1 MKFIMLTNQNGHPF
15 KKILLA
21 TGWLLI
27 AVTYCSSQIIE
38 DPQITSL
45 MNRWKSYNLEHQEL
59 LGFRIQIMAS
69 VDRRQMESLKRSFEN
84 KYPEYPVVFIHN
96 DPFYHLKVGAFLT
109 MQKTQAFLKKM
120 QHDYPQAIPVTD
132 LLKVDE
138 LLLYDQ

>member
-1 MKFIMLTNQNGHPF
+1 MLSMLWIVVPV
-15 KKILLA
+15 A
-21 TGWLLI
+21 
-27 AVTYCSSQIIE
+27 YCCAQIDE

-59 LGFRIQIMAS
+59 SGFRIQIMAS
-69 VDRRQMESLKRSFEN
+69 VDRRQMESLKRNFEN

-96 DPFYHLKVGAFLT
+96 EPFYHLKVGAFLT

-132 LLKVDE
+132 ILKVEE

>member
-1 MKFIMLTNQNGHPF
+1 MLNHQNSNRL
-15 KKILLA
+15 KTIILSML
-21 TGWLLI
+21 WI
-27 AVTYCSSQIIE
+27 VVPVSYCFAQIDE

-59 LGFRIQIMAS
+59 SGYRIQIMAS
-69 VDRRQMESLKRSFEN
+69 VDRRQMESLKRNFEN

-96 DPFYHLKVGAFLT
+96 EPFYHLKVGAFLT

-132 LLKVDE
+132 ILKVEE

>member
-1 MKFIMLTNQNGHPF
+1 MKTIILKHLSSEPF
-15 KKILLA
+15 KKIIVFIL
-21 TGWLLI
+21 WMI
-27 AVTYCSSQIIE
+27 ASVFYCNAQIVE
-38 DPQITSL
+38 EPEITDL
-45 MNRWKSYNLEHQEL
+45 MRRWKAYNLEHQEL
-59 LGFRIQIMAS
+59 SGFRIQIMAS

-120 QHDYPQAIPVTD
+120 QDDYPQAIPVTD
-132 LLKVDE
+132 ILKVEE

>member
-1 MKFIMLTNQNGHPF
+1 MLKHLSSEPL
-15 KKILLA
+15 KKIIVSILWMVA
-21 TGWLLI
+21 F
-27 AVTYCSSQIIE
+27 VTYGSAQIVE

-45 MNRWKSYNLEHQEL
+45 MNRWKSYNLDHQEL
-59 LGFRIQIMAS
+59 SGFRIQIMAS
-69 VDRRQMESLKRSFEN
+69 VDRRQMESLKRNFEN

-96 DPFYHLKVGAFLT
+96 EPFYHLKVGAFLT

-132 LLKVDE
+132 ILKVEE

>member
-1 MKFIMLTNQNGHPF
+1 M
-15 KKILLA
+15 
-21 TGWLLI
+21 I
-27 AVTYCSSQIIE
+27 ASVFYCNAQIVE
-38 DPQITSL
+38 EPEITDL
-45 MNRWKSYNLEHQEL
+45 MRRWKAYNLEHQEL
-59 LGFRIQIMAS
+59 SGFRIQIMAS

-120 QHDYPQAIPVTD
+120 QDDYPQAIPVTD
-132 LLKVDE
+132 ILKVEE

>member
-1 MKFIMLTNQNGHPF
+1 MLWIVLPV
-15 KKILLA
+15 A
-21 TGWLLI
+21 
-27 AVTYCSSQIIE
+27 YCCAQIDE

-59 LGFRIQIMAS
+59 SGFRIQIMAS
-69 VDRRQMESLKRSFEN
+69 VDRRQMESLKRNFEN

-96 DPFYHLKVGAFLT
+96 EPFYHLKVGAFLT

-132 LLKVDE
+132 ILKVEE